1 LKPPRIQPVPRFPYR
16 AAIMTACLWSSTI
29 AAHAHDG
36 TGLAGGFVAGFAHP
50 WSGCDHL
57 LAMAAV
63 GIWGAFLGR
72 PLVGLLPLIFPLMM
86 VAGAVFG
93 MCNLWLPPVETGIAV
108 SLLVLGGCIAGAL
121 RLPVGAACSIVAVF
135 AVFHGYAHGQELPS
149 AADPVGYSMGFVL
162 ATGLIHLCGIALG
175 RLKDGGA
182 GLLVLL
188 RACGGGIA
196 MMGAW
201 LLFRAA
207 P

>member
-1 LKPPRIQPVPRFPYR
+1 MPAQ
-16 AAIMTACLWSSTI
+16 
-29 AAHAHDG
+29 AHDG
-36 TGLAGGFVAGFAHP
+36 TGLAGGFAAGFAHP

-72 PLVGLLPLIFPLMM
+72 PLVGLLPLIFPAMM
-86 VAGAVFG
+86 VGGAVLG
-93 MCNLWLPPVETGIAV
+93 MCNLWLPPVEIGIAV

-121 RLPVGAACSIVAVF
+121 RLPVPAACAIVAVF

-162 ATGLIHLCGIALG
+162 ATGLVHLCGIALG
-175 RLKDGGA
+175 RLQHGA
-182 GLLVLL
+182 AGRRLLQ
-188 RACGGGIA
+188 ACGGAIA
-196 MMGAW
+196 LAGAW
-201 LLFRAA
+201 LLWSTV